1 MTVNQFRRMAL
12 SLPEVEERGHMDHP
26 DFRVG
31 GKIFA
36 TLGYPDKSWGMVKL
50 TPEQQRIF
58 IQANPNV
65 FKPANGA
72 WGLQG
77 STLVHLKSADAD
89 DVHEAMK
96 AAWLGRAPKKVIERF
111 RRGGL

>member
-12 SLPEVEERGHMDHP
+12 SLPEVEEHGHMDHP

-36 TLGYPDKSWGMVKL
+36 TLGYPDKKWGMVKL

-58 IQANPNV
+58 VPANPQV
-65 FKPANGA
+65 FLPAPGV
-72 WGLQG
+72 WGIHG
-77 STLVHLKSADAD
+77 STLVCLKAADANT
-89 DVHEAMK
+89 VHEAMR
-96 AAWLGRAPKKVIERF
+96 AAWLGRAPKRIAERMQI
-111 RRGGL
+111 GNG